1 MRARV
6 SVGKALLEL
15 GRPVFTTREVA
26 AIRGGS
32 LSTTS
37 QALGRLAAEHRLTR
51 VARGVWCDPED
62 PRFTR
67 FTLVH
72 FLVGASQ
79 AYVSLSSALHL
90 QGVIEQIPQ
99 IVYAATTAHT
109 SFTRTPVGAFS
120 FHRIDPRFFA
130 GFDWYRGGDA
140 FLIAEPEKALVDS
153 LYLASRRGKR
163 FGRFPELDL
172 DDFSFERAEAWI
184 RRIPYRPIR
193 RFVER
198 ELQRLV
204 GP

>member
-1 MRARV
+1 MEARV
-6 SVGKALLEL
+6 SVGKALRDL

-32 LSTTS
+32 VSATS
-37 QALGRLAAEHRLTR
+37 QALGRLEGEGRVTR
-51 VARGVWCDPED
+51 VTRGVWCDPDD

-67 FTLVH
+67 FALVH
-72 FLVGASQ
+72 FLVGGNPT
-79 AYVSLSSALHL
+79 YVSFSSALHL
-90 QGVIEQIPQ
+90 QGIVEQIPQ

-109 SFTRTPVGAFS
+109 SLKRTPVGSFS
-120 FHRIDPRFFA
+120 FHRIDPRFFD

-172 DDFSFERAEAWI
+172 EHDFSFARAEEWV

-193 RFVER
+193 RYVER
-198 ELQRLV
+198 ELRYLQE
-204 GP
+204 